1 LLVAGVTM
9 GNSGIQIRPSP
20 TAIAYA
26 QSLLE
31 LASEQKQAEPA
42 DVELAALRTIVE
54 QTPSA
59 REIFT
64 NPAIGIA
71 ERQQILDRIF
81 RGRISELVFNLL
93 GVMNQHDRLG
103 LIAEVAQAYHD
114 MLDVQ
119 LGKVEVDL
127 IVAHALDSDAL
138 VAAQQKISAALGKT
152 AVVNQRVDESI
163 IGGII
168 VKVGDKLID
177 SSVKHQLEAM
187 KQQLL
192 ASVPK

>member
-1 LLVAGVTM
+1 M